1 MSFIETNNNPLK
13 RTVGDCVVRAISLAT
28 GKDWDTTYIGVIT
41 QGFAL
46 KDMPSSNNVWGWY
59 LFKNGFDRFTIPNT
73 CPECYTVKDF
83 CEDHPKGIFVLATGS
98 HVVPVIDGNYYDTW
112 DSGDE
117 NPVYYWERSND

>member
-112 DSGDE
+112 DSGEE